1 MMRVPMMVISLARA
15 FVGGL
20 APLAPTAT
28 RGMRSQT
35 RRGGR
40 RAAPYSD
47 VAEACAALG
56 RRAAELTRA
65 NTSPDLVVVPTSLGE
80 PADLTVRAIAAL
92 AAADVVACEDT
103 RVAGLLYEAAG
114 IERKAAFVRHDAAT
128 AAATAPGLVEAML
141 RGETV
146 ALVSDAGTPAV
157 SDPGALLVRAARD
170 AGLAVRALPGP
181 CAATTALSA
190 SGFGNGLTFSFLG
203 FVEGRGASAAR
214 RRALRSAL
222 DAAVEGPAVLYESPR
237 RVRQT
242 LLDLDKLD
250 GGASQRLVLIA
261 RELTKTHE
269 ETWRGALGDA
279 VAYLD
284 AGGGGAAAPGEP
296 PRGEFTLV
304 LDAKP
309 KQAGSAEDAK
319 ARVAELRA
327 SGLSASD
334 AAKAAA
340 SELGL
345 KKSEVYRLA
354 LDAGE
359 E

>member
-1 MMRVPMMVISLARA
+1 MAWRCGLSPLDSVSTAHPTHGLISTQ
-15 FVGGL
+15 
-20 APLAPTAT
+20 AP
-28 RGMRSQT
+28 R
-35 RRGGR
+35 
-40 RAAPYSD
+40 
-47 VAEACAALG
+47 
-56 RRAAELTRA
+56 
-65 NTSPDLVVVPTSLGE
+65 
-80 PADLTVRAIAAL
+80 
-92 AAADVVACEDT
+92 
-103 RVAGLLYEAAG
+103 
-114 IERKAAFVRHDAAT
+114 
-128 AAATAPGLVEAML
+128 LVEAMR

-146 ALVSDAGTPAV
+146 ALVSDCAELEFYGAFVLNHRVDLHANDASSPRWRGGAGLSPRNVANTAASSPRNDCEEVHPTQWLISIQVSDAGTPAV

-190 SGFGNGLTFSFLG
+190 SGFGDGAAGFSFLG

-242 LLDLDKLD
+242 LHDLDKLD

-284 AGGGGAAAPGEP
+284 AGGGGAVAPGEP

-327 SGLSASD
+327 SGLSTSD

-345 KKSEVYRLA
+345 KKSDVYRLA
-354 LDAGE
+354 LDG
-359 E
+359 

>member
-1 MMRVPMMVISLARA
+1 MTKKPDLSDPVLRAKLAKGMGHNYYGEPAWPNDLLYIFPVVILGTIACC
-15 FVGGL
+15 VGL
-20 APLAPTAT
+20 AVMEPT
-28 RGMRSQT
+28 
-35 RRGGR
+35 
-40 RAAPYSD
+40 P
-47 VAEACAALG
+47 
-56 RRAAELTRA
+56 
-65 NTSPDLVVVPTSLGE
+65 LGE

-114 IERKAAFVRHDAAT
+114 IKRKAAFVRHDAAT
-128 AAATAPGLVEAML
+128 AAATAPRLVEAMR

-190 SGFGNGLTFSFLG
+190 SGFGNGLAFSFLG

-284 AGGGGAAAPGEP
+284 AGGGGLGTRPQEVG
-296 PRGEFTLV
+296 GV
-304 LDAKP
+304 
-309 KQAGSAEDAK
+309 QAGPRRRRGVDNTTIRRKGTFCALSSCGG
-319 ARVAELRA
+319 LWRA
-327 SGLSASD
+327 VRGGL
-334 AAKAAA
+334 
-340 SELGL
+340 
-345 KKSEVYRLA
+345 
-354 LDAGE
+354 AGGT
-359 E
+359 

>member
-1 MMRVPMMVISLARA
+1 M
-15 FVGGL
+15 
-20 APLAPTAT
+20 
-28 RGMRSQT
+28 
-35 RRGGR
+35 
-40 RAAPYSD
+40 
-47 VAEACAALG
+47 
-56 RRAAELTRA
+56 
-65 NTSPDLVVVPTSLGE
+65 
-80 PADLTVRAIAAL
+80 
-92 AAADVVACEDT
+92 
-103 RVAGLLYEAAG
+103 
-114 IERKAAFVRHDAAT
+114 
-128 AAATAPGLVEAML
+128 
-141 RGETV
+141 
-146 ALVSDAGTPAV
+146 
-157 SDPGALLVRAARD
+157 VRAARD

-190 SGFGNGLTFSFLG
+190 SGFGNGLAFSFLG

-261 RELTKTHE
+261 RELTKIHE

>member
-1 MMRVPMMVISLARA
+1 MHRAQHGHVRPRRV
-15 FVGGL
+15 
-20 APLAPTAT
+20 
-28 RGMRSQT
+28 
-35 RRGGR
+35 
-40 RAAPYSD
+40 
-47 VAEACAALG
+47 
-56 RRAAELTRA
+56 
-65 NTSPDLVVVPTSLGE
+65 
-80 PADLTVRAIAAL
+80 
-92 AAADVVACEDT
+92 
-103 RVAGLLYEAAG
+103 
-114 IERKAAFVRHDAAT
+114 RKAHAAK
-128 AAATAPGLVEAML
+128 L
-141 RGETV
+141 
-146 ALVSDAGTPAV
+146 
-157 SDPGALLVRAARD
+157 DPARD
-170 AGLAVRALPGP
+170 
-181 CAATTALSA
+181 
-190 SGFGNGLTFSFLG
+190 
-203 FVEGRGASAAR
+203 GR
-214 RRALRSAL
+214 
-222 DAAVEGPAVLYESPR
+222 ESPR
-237 RVRQT
+237 RGRQT

-354 LDAGE
+354 LDGE
-359 E
+359 